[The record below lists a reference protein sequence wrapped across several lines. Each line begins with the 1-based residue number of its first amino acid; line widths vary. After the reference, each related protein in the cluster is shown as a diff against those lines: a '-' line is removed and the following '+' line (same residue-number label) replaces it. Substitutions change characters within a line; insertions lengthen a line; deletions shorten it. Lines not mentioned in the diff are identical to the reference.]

1 MSDFVTT
8 LNCKIQPEA
17 DCIPVWTHLTRNC
30 PMLDQS
36 QFPSPQFGLVCGKLL
51 WKETEGAL
59 SDLIDC
65 HTKSIVTLA
74 RNLSFIFL

>member
-36 QFPSPQFGLVCGKLL
+36 QFPSPQVRSRV
-51 WKETEGAL
+51 WK
-59 SDLIDC
+59 
-65 HTKSIVTLA
+65 IVMKG
-74 RNLSFIFL
+74 N

>member
-36 QFPSPQFGLVCGKLL
+36 QSLSPQFGLVCGKLL
-51 WKETEGAL
+51 
-59 SDLIDC
+59 
-65 HTKSIVTLA
+65 
-74 RNLSFIFL
+74 